1 MEYDFYWNHCVF
13 LSFYEG
19 HKSVKHTDMYSK
31 YYPITN
37 RQRFLFKL
45 FIFYFMYAFDPSFIF
60 INYWE
65 EKRHINNSELHYD
78 PWVDLKIFLRVCQG
92 YRCKIFMEI

>member
-31 YYPITN
+31 YYNHKSSEILDLN
-37 RQRFLFKL
+37 FLYSILCMPLIHHLYLLTIGK
-45 FIFYFMYAFDPSFIF
+45 
-60 INYWE
+60 
-65 EKRHINNSELHYD
+65 KRDTLTILELHYD
-78 PWVDLKIFLRVCQG
+78 PWVDFKIFLRVCQG